1 MSDLFNKK
9 AKDWDASERKILTSS
24 AISSSILK
32 HVPLNQQMDVMDFG
46 AGTGLISANIARF
59 VHKIIAV
66 DISSAMLNKLKSKTE
81 LQDKVEVACQDIM
94 NKPLNMQFDLIMSA
108 LALHHVEDTNG
119 LINTFAAHLKIGG
132 KIALADLDKED
143 GNFHPKNTEGVFH
156 SGFNRIELKKI
167 LVENKFTNIEF
178 YTAHT
183 MNKNDNNYPV
193 FLVVAT
199 KYC

>member
-9 AKDWDASERKILTSS
+9 AKDWDTSKRKRLTSS

-32 HVPLNQQMDVMDFG
+32 HVPLNQQIDVMDFG

-59 VHKIIAV
+59 VHKIVAV

-94 NKPLNMQFDLIMSA
+94 SNPLNMQFDLIVSA
-108 LALHHVEDTNG
+108 LALHHVENTDG
-119 LINTFAAHLKIGG
+119 LIKTFAAHLKTGG
-132 KIALADLDKED
+132 KIALSDLDKED

-156 SGFNRIELKKI
+156 SGFNRIEFKKI
-167 LVENKFTNIEF
+167 LEENKFTNIAF

-193 FLVVAT
+193 FLVIAT
-199 KYC
+199 KY